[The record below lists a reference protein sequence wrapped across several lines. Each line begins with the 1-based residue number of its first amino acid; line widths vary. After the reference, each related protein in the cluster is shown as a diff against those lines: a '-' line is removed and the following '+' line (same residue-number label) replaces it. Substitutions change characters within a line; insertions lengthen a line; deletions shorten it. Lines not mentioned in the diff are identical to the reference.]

1 MIAEWFAYVGLTF
14 AALLPITN
22 PFSTAPVFLAV
33 TRNFPARLREQQ
45 ARRAAVYMGVIL
57 LLALFIGAL
66 VLKFFGITLPV
77 LRIGGGLVITRIG
90 FGMLDS
96 RQKQPE
102 TGPEDETDSMLD
114 VALTPVAI
122 PMLSGPGS
130 IALTIAMAT
139 EATSIASYTAIATGI
154 LLVACVAWITL
165 HFSIAIVRFIGD
177 SGMHALTRI
186 MGLLLV
192 CIGIQF
198 VATGIVEGLT
208 SEPMTTLLREWI
220 SSLRPSG

>member
-1 MIAEWFAYVGLTF
+1 MIAEWLTYVGLTF
-14 AALLPITN
+14 GALLPITN
-22 PFSTAPVFLAV
+22 PLSTAPVFLAV
-33 TRNFPARLREQQ
+33 TSNFPAHRREQQ
-45 ARRAAVYMGVIL
+45 ARMAAVYMCIIL
-57 LLALFIGAL
+57 LVALFIGAL

-96 RQKQPE
+96 RQQEQEP
-102 TGPEDETDSMLD
+102 DADSTANSALD

-139 EATSIASYTAIATGI
+139 EASNVVSYLAVATGI
-154 LLVACVAWITL
+154 VLVSCAAWITL
-165 HFSIAIVRFIGD
+165 HFSITIVRFIGN
-177 SGMHALTRI
+177 SGMQALTRI

-192 CIGIQF
+192 CIGVQF
-198 VATGIVEGLT
+198 IATGIVEGLT
-208 SEPMTTLLREWI
+208 GEVMTGLLREWLEG
-220 SSLRPSG
+220 LRAPG